1 MTVYDQLK
9 PEVKERL
16 RINEFN
22 YPTLIG
28 ILIRQL
34 KKEEFFYG
42 ISIMDFKDLV
52 SFGLEFEDQDYD
64 FRIAREKLFNS

>member
-22 YPTLIG
+22 HPTIIG

-34 KKEEFFYG
+34 KKQQYFYG
-42 ISIMDFKDLV
+42 LSLIDFKDLV
-52 SFGLEFEDQDYD
+52 SFGLDFKDQDYD
-64 FRIAREKLFNS
+64 FRVAREKLLNS